1 MNPIGINDTKIEL
14 PATRSLAGHPDL
26 YLMHNHPKNH
36 GDGRSYY
43 FIQDGSPEAMAL
55 AFELETTKLKV
66 PGNEATALAN
76 GYLRLHAHDM
86 VFCRLTTSPASG
98 VKDVPVMWVNNGNL
112 FSDSLKKEAIDA
124 RDRALGPRN
133 LRSDCEPY
141 VDAHGIISGGTAFER
156 TSPPPSRV
164 RNGRCYSYGLSHE
177 KWTRITAPCRDGKLK
192 DNTPES
198 LSMREDLLRLSRWD
212 PSANLTTNGELLN
225 LPALGV
231 ENNNI
236 FGAAQLNIAPAQ
248 LPTSSTTLADSM
260 GEAGEKHI
268 DEGDNPAYFTHM
280 VCLSDLPPSFNPGL
294 FCLLYAGVFVMAEP
308 FTSVCFQAN
317 REHSG
322 TPPIAPADVSDEEMQ
337 RAARVTLVAYPP
349 TGMTTRVHKVPLCA
363 LGNRESFYAPPE
375 SIAPD
380 LTPRRWHAGHST
392 ITEDGPSLMPRSAIM
407 KFLCRAFLNIAVYV
421 LGQLDPEIEA
431 RVDSDAFLN
440 SFSFVTGDGTRRRVG
455 PWVLGPGWRSL
466 NAQASADLVERE
478 KMVSQHDMLTERY
491 EAWRTYYEHYASHIP
506 FAVVK
511 GKVDL
516 SKIDNLNYTG
526 YEINGRPTQP
536 PKPPKKTR
544 KKKSKSKNIAKSSSA
559 GSSKAAA
566 ASATTSP
573 PDDTSSTAGGP
584 VTRQSAALGR
594 GEAVGINTTEQSA
607 SNATSANNTYR
618 VLRNAPGGSS
628 SLSVTSSASASLAI
642 DHSSGT
648 VGASVLAPIP
658 AESAV
663 PVPVSASTSG
673 NAQSKKRPSTALAA
687 LPGTK
692 RRKVSLTSAEVD
704 SDSESE
710 GEDMTHV
717 QWDGDGYL
725 KLVSSFE
732 PRSDRPWVIDDD
744 VDSDSDQGGDVIEGH
759 EFHAGLAAS
768 GYGTEA
774 DPYASA
780 LNSYYEAIVSEP
792 LANTSIPI
800 IRSGWL
806 GLGYYQSN
814 ERANSLLLRQ
824 ERSCIMFTFY
834 TFWTWLNVYVP
845 NTVRRILG
853 GYDGSATWLSSL
865 VHSMDKGMKARDPQ
879 AVFLAS
885 AYDID
890 LPSEGCVTDLSTA
903 PGVDAEPYNEYLI
916 NSIVHVLA
924 AWIDYPQDD
933 RLLWKAYFIHLLT
946 RDIGHDALMLNATW
960 DIYMHVSGSTFRGT
974 GPITFDPCAAL
985 PPSDH
990 PLFDNRSSMRK
1001 NMGRI
1006 ASLVRSFLAGDICSK
1021 NVPAQA
1027 SGHGLPIDTEP
1038 LQVREIYQ
1046 DHLELF
1052 KQFFTD
1058 CYKVIV
1064 MNEKI
1069 NNVKLYQKLVS
1080 DPDYYSPFRELS
1092 PSRTHL
1098 RQAAGPFSRDVVLTL
1113 EGLFSILIFRSITC
1127 GTPFSRNE
1135 RSLFSSP
1142 DDFRKARREAADQ
1155 DYSYY
1160 CNPGAYGRYNCK
1172 KSNEQKVNELV
1183 DKYWEQLL
1191 LHRWPGLDSADPP
1204 TFMDFFR
1211 YFRPVNRPAR
1221 FPELGALAAYLAC
1234 ADLSYSES
1242 ILAPTAD
1249 NMGFLIQHINK
1260 APIDTWECIG
1270 FVKKRDLTPKG
1281 KPVKVDLAQ
1290 CVAAFPRTHKE
1301 LSDCLDDEQ
1310 QAAVGMDYIV
1320 TENALCKF
1328 TRALDERL
1336 ICL

>member
-1 MNPIGINDTKIEL
+1 
-14 PATRSLAGHPDL
+14 
-26 YLMHNHPKNH
+26 
-36 GDGRSYY
+36 
-43 FIQDGSPEAMAL
+43 
-55 AFELETTKLKV
+55 
-66 PGNEATALAN
+66 
-76 GYLRLHAHDM
+76 
-86 VFCRLTTSPASG
+86 
-98 VKDVPVMWVNNGNL
+98 MWVNNGNL
-112 FSDSLKKEAIDA
+112 FSDALKKEAINA

-133 LRSDCEPY
+133 LRSDCESY

-192 DNTPES
+192 DNTPEL
-198 LSMREDLLRLSRWD
+198 LSMREDLLRLSRRD
-212 PSANLTTNGELLN
+212 PMRSNGELLN
-225 LPALGV
+225 LPAVGI

-236 FGAAQLNIAPAQ
+236 FGAAQLNIATAQ

-294 FCLLYAGVFVMAEP
+294 FCLI
-308 FTSVCFQAN
+308 
-317 REHSG
+317 EHSG
-322 TPPIAPADVSDEEMQ
+322 TPLIASADVSDEEMQ

-349 TGMTTRVHKVPLCA
+349 TGMTTRVHKLPLCA

-375 SIAPD
+375 SIAPE
-380 LTPRRWHAGHST
+380 LAPRRWHAGHST
-392 ITEDGPSLMPRSAIM
+392 VTEDGPSLMPRSAIM
-407 KFLCRAFLNIAVYV
+407 TSLCRAFLNIAVYV
-421 LGQLDPEIEA
+421 LGQLDSEIEA
-431 RVDSDAFLN
+431 RVDSDAFLH
-440 SFSFVTGDGTRRRVG
+440 SFSFVTGDGTRRLQPIWSSVKK
-455 PWVLGPGWRSL
+455 WF
-466 NAQASADLVERE
+466 N
-478 KMVSQHDMLTERY
+478 SQHDILTEHY

-526 YEINGRPTQP
+526 YEKHGRPTQP
-536 PKPPKKTR
+536 PKPPKKAR

-559 GSSKAAA
+559 GFSKAAA
-566 ASATTSP
+566 ASTTTSP
-573 PDDTSSTAGGP
+573 PDDTPSTSGGP
-584 VTRQSAALGR
+584 ITRQSAALGQ

-607 SNATSANNTYR
+607 SNVTSANNTYR

-658 AESAV
+658 AGSAV

-673 NAQSKKRPSTALAA
+673 NAQSMKRPSTALAA
-687 LPGTK
+687 SPGTK

-704 SDSESE
+704 FDFESE

-717 QWDGDGYL
+717 EWDGDGYL

-732 PRSDRPWVIDDD
+732 PRSGQREGTSLAASHRATRSRTKKSRRDLDKLDTIGCSSDRPWVIDEDI
-744 VDSDSDQGGDVIEGH
+744 DSDQGGDVIEEH
-759 EFHAGLAAS
+759 EFHAELPTHFKSITCSVVSRELSDVYNSIIGLAAS

-774 DPYASA
+774 HPYTST

-806 GLGYYQSN
+806 GLAGPTGVGQTKRPGAGAAKPGQVTSQMN
-814 ERANSLLLRQ
+814 
-824 ERSCIMFTFY
+824 
-834 TFWTWLNVYVP
+834 LNVYVP
-845 NTVRRILG
+845 NTVRQILG

-879 AVFLAS
+879 AIFLAS
-885 AYDID
+885 AFDID
-890 LPSEGCVTDLSTA
+890 LPSEDCVT
-903 PGVDAEPYNEYLI
+903 
-916 NSIVHVLA
+916 
-924 AWIDYPQDD
+924 DD
-933 RLLWKAYFIHLLT
+933 RLLWKAYFIHLST
-946 RDIGHDALMLNATW
+946 RDHDALMLNAMW

-974 GPITFDPCAAL
+974 GPITFDACAAL

-990 PLFDNRSSMRK
+990 PLFDNRSSMGK

-1021 NVPAQA
+1021 IVPAQA

-1038 LQVREIYQ
+1038 LQVREIHQ

-1069 NNVKLYQKLVS
+1069 NNVKL
-1080 DPDYYSPFRELS
+1080 LS
-1092 PSRTHL
+1092 
-1098 RQAAGPFSRDVVLTL
+1098 
-1113 EGLFSILIFRSITC
+1113 ETC
-1127 GTPFSRNE
+1127 R
-1135 RSLFSSP
+1135 
-1142 DDFRKARREAADQ
+1142 
-1155 DYSYY
+1155 
-1160 CNPGAYGRYNCK
+1160 
-1172 KSNEQKVNELV
+1172 
-1183 DKYWEQLL
+1183 
-1191 LHRWPGLDSADPP
+1191 
-1204 TFMDFFR
+1204 
-1211 YFRPVNRPAR
+1211 
-1221 FPELGALAAYLAC
+1221 
-1234 ADLSYSES
+1234 
-1242 ILAPTAD
+1242 
-1249 NMGFLIQHINK
+1249 
-1260 APIDTWECIG
+1260 
-1270 FVKKRDLTPKG
+1270 
-1281 KPVKVDLAQ
+1281 
-1290 CVAAFPRTHKE
+1290 
-1301 LSDCLDDEQ
+1301 
-1310 QAAVGMDYIV
+1310 
-1320 TENALCKF
+1320 
-1328 TRALDERL
+1328 
-1336 ICL
+1336 

>member
-1 MNPIGINDTKIEL
+1 M
-14 PATRSLAGHPDL
+14 RS
-26 YLMHNHPKNH
+26 
-36 GDGRSYY
+36 
-43 FIQDGSPEAMAL
+43 
-55 AFELETTKLKV
+55 
-66 PGNEATALAN
+66 
-76 GYLRLHAHDM
+76 
-86 VFCRLTTSPASG
+86 
-98 VKDVPVMWVNNGNL
+98 
-112 FSDSLKKEAIDA
+112 
-124 RDRALGPRN
+124 
-133 LRSDCEPY
+133 
-141 VDAHGIISGGTAFER
+141 
-156 TSPPPSRV
+156 
-164 RNGRCYSYGLSHE
+164 
-177 KWTRITAPCRDGKLK
+177 
-192 DNTPES
+192 
-198 LSMREDLLRLSRWD
+198 
-212 PSANLTTNGELLN
+212 NGELLN
-225 LPALGV
+225 LPAVGI

-236 FGAAQLNIAPAQ
+236 FGAAQLNIATAQ

-294 FCLLYAGVFVMAEP
+294 FCLMYAGVFVMAEP

-322 TPPIAPADVSDEEMQ
+322 TPLIASADVSDEEMQ

-349 TGMTTRVHKVPLCA
+349 TGMTTRVHKAPLCA

-375 SIAPD
+375 SIAPE
-380 LTPRRWHAGHST
+380 LAPRRWHAGHST
-392 ITEDGPSLMPRSAIM
+392 VTEDGPSLMPRSAIRTS
-407 KFLCRAFLNIAVYV
+407 LCRAFLNIAV
-421 LGQLDPEIEA
+421 
-431 RVDSDAFLN
+431 
-440 SFSFVTGDGTRRRVG
+440 
-455 PWVLGPGWRSL
+455 
-466 NAQASADLVERE
+466 
-478 KMVSQHDMLTERY
+478 QHDILTEHY

-516 SKIDNLNYTG
+516 SKIDNINYTG
-526 YEINGRPTQP
+526 YEKHGRPTQP
-536 PKPPKKTR
+536 PKPPKKAR
-544 KKKSKSKNIAKSSSA
+544 KKKSKSKNIVCIHFELAKSSSA

-573 PDDTSSTAGGP
+573 PDDTPSTSGGP

-607 SNATSANNTYR
+607 SNVTSANNTYR

-658 AESAV
+658 AGSAV

-673 NAQSKKRPSTALAA
+673 NAQSIKRPSTALAA

-704 SDSESE
+704 FDFESE

-717 QWDGDGYL
+717 EWDGDGYL

-732 PRSDRPWVIDDD
+732 PRSGQREGTSLAVSHRATRSRTKKSRRDLDKLDTIGCSSDRPWVIDEDI
-744 VDSDSDQGGDVIEGH
+744 DSDQGGDVIEGH

-774 DPYASA
+774 HPYTSM
-780 LNSYYEAIVSEP
+780 LNSYYEAIVSKP

-806 GLGYYQSN
+806 GLV
-814 ERANSLLLRQ
+814 RQ
-824 ERSCIMFTFY
+824 
-834 TFWTWLNVYVP
+834 
-845 NTVRRILG
+845 ILG

-879 AVFLAS
+879 AIFLAS
-885 AYDID
+885 AFDID
-890 LPSEGCVTDLSTA
+890 LPSEDCVT
-903 PGVDAEPYNEYLI
+903 
-916 NSIVHVLA
+916 
-924 AWIDYPQDD
+924 DD
-933 RLLWKAYFIHLLT
+933 RLLWKAYFIHLST
-946 RDIGHDALMLNATW
+946 RDHDALMLNAMW

-974 GPITFDPCAAL
+974 GPITFDACAAL

-1006 ASLVRSFLAGDICSK
+1006 ASL
-1021 NVPAQA
+1021 A

-1038 LQVREIYQ
+1038 LQVREIHQ

-1069 NNVKLYQKLVS
+1069 NNVKLYQKLVA
-1080 DPDYYSPFRELS
+1080 DPDYYLPFRELS

-1098 RQAAGPFSRDVVLTL
+1098 PRPLDHFL
-1113 EGLFSILIFRSITC
+1113 EI
-1127 GTPFSRNE
+1127 
-1135 RSLFSSP
+1135 
-1142 DDFRKARREAADQ
+1142 
-1155 DYSYY
+1155 
-1160 CNPGAYGRYNCK
+1160 
-1172 KSNEQKVNELV
+1172 
-1183 DKYWEQLL
+1183 
-1191 LHRWPGLDSADPP
+1191 WPGLDSADPSNLTEQISCLPFCGDKASRQKKYGGGRNWLYKLPPERHTTPQRNAQLSSSDDDERHARDADIINLNKADDRTIETYENETGPGP
-1204 TFMDFFR
+1204 TPPYAPDWANIKGPWNYALFKLFIEKYATNYVVRDEEQQEDAEKMFMDRLGRLKKYVKQATRTSGETQVQMSKHLFMKHR
-1211 YFRPVNRPAR
+1211 RVLTNQRRNSRRNEVCNSKPRNRPECYVLEGRWSVYLGTFGRCNGDFGSRWDERGRKRGRRRTVTERLPINFYDEEWYKR
-1221 FPELGALAAYLAC
+1221 FNEREKKALMIRA
-1234 ADLSYSES
+1234 
-1242 ILAPTAD
+1242 
-1249 NMGFLIQHINK
+1249 K
-1260 APIDTWECIG
+1260 AP
-1270 FVKKRDLTPKG
+1270 FDLLEFHSMG
-1281 KPVKVDLAQ
+1281 Q
-1290 CVAAFPRTHKE
+1290 
-1301 LSDCLDDEQ
+1301 
-1310 QAAVGMDYIV
+1310 
-1320 TENALCKF
+1320 
-1328 TRALDERL
+1328 
-1336 ICL
+1336 